1 MSFSNGNFTSIT
13 KSRFPFPIFPQEH
26 FMPIT
31 IISATQAHQREA
43 AHLIYDSTNAWY
55 QKNRGF
61 SVFTGEKDSALLF
74 CRTYAALDGQENHL
88 IAWDSDAQRIAGS
101 CFVHPRPTHISL
113 GIMNVHPDYF
123 GQSVAPRILEHIIE
137 IAQSQNLPLHLV
149 SSAMN
154 LDSFSLYSRM
164 GFVPHTVFQDM
175 MFPNFDSQK
184 VSKML
189 SRNVSRL
196 LPSVRP
202 AQLADVPAITALD
215 LELTGRDHTAD
226 FTYFIQNPDG
236 AWRTWVLETETGL
249 TGVLSSVCDPG
260 SCMLGP
266 GFMRDEDSMLALI
279 FTAYRA
285 FTEPQD
291 ALPAARPIFLVP
303 CAAQN
308 AIRTL
313 YSWGARNTELHVGQT
328 LGGGAPA
335 KGLVMPTFMPES

>member
-1 MSFSNGNFTSIT
+1 MSIS
-13 KSRFPFPIFPQEH
+13 
-26 FMPIT
+26 
-31 IISATQAHQREA
+31 IISATPAHQREA

-55 QKNRGF
+55 EKNRGF
-61 SVFTGEKDSALLF
+61 SAFTGEKDSALLF

-123 GQSVAPRILEHIIE
+123 GQSIAPRILERIIE
-137 IAQSQNLPLHLV
+137 IARSRDLPLHLV

-175 MFPNFDSQK
+175 MLPNFDSQK
-184 VSKML
+184 ILKTLSKD
-189 SRNVSRL
+189 VSRL
-196 LPSVRP
+196 LPNVRP
-202 AQLADVPAITALD
+202 AQIADVPAIAALD
-215 LELTGRDHTAD
+215 LELTGRDYTQD

-279 FTAYRA
+279 FTAYSA
-285 FTEPQD
+285 FVEPND
-291 ALPAARPIFLVP
+291 AFPPARPIFLVP
-303 CAAQN
+303 CAAQK
-308 AIRTL
+308 AVQTL
-313 YSWGARNTELHVGQT
+313 YSWGARNTEIHVGQT
-328 LGGGAPA
+328 LGGGTPA